1 LYYLFKKE
9 INKINGGN
17 KMTRL
22 KKLIVLGTAVLAL
35 GATTITAFASADY
48 QNPAEII
55 AGLTGKSVDEIVEIR
70 STTEK
75 TYGTIAND
83 EGKLQEFKNEM
94 LENKKALLDQRV
106 KDGTLTQAEA
116 DEIYNTIKENQVN
129 CDGSGNNGSGK
140 RMGAGFGK
148 MMGNGNGQGF
158 GRGQCNGFG
167 NGSNLNLQ
175 TN

>member
-1 LYYLFKKE
+1 
-9 INKINGGN
+9 
-17 KMTRL
+17 MTRL
-22 KKLIVLGTAVLAL
+22 KKIIVLGTAVLAI
-35 GATTITAFASADY
+35 GATTITAFAAADY
-48 QNPAEII
+48 QSPAEII

-70 STTEK
+70 NTTEK

-83 EGKLQEFKNEM
+83 EGKLQDFQKEM
-94 LENKKALLDQRV
+94 LLNKKAILDQRV
-106 KDGTLTQAEA
+106 KDGILTQAEA
-116 DEIYNTIKENQVN
+116 DEIYEAIENNQVN
-129 CDGSGNNGSGK
+129 CDGSGSNGSGK

-167 NGSNLNLQ
+167 NGSNLNVQ